1 VRLRLLFV
9 GKSDDAEY
17 ARGVERYVARIARFA
32 PCEVTVVKEERPGAK
47 ADALRVRV
55 REAGRLLEALK
66 PRDLLV
72 LCDEKGKERSSDEFA
87 RDLRGWLDSGP
98 SAVAFAVGG
107 AFGLDASLA
116 PRARAILS
124 LSRMTLPH
132 QLARL
137 LLAEQVY
144 RATAMLSGVAYSK

>member
-1 VRLRLLFV
+1 MRIRFLFV

-17 ARGVERYVARIARFA
+17 ARGVERYAGRIARFA
-32 PCEVTVVKEERPGAK
+32 HCEVVVVKEERSGAR
-47 ADALRVRV
+47 ADAAGIRK
-55 REAGRLLEALK
+55 REAERLLAALK

-72 LCDEKGKERSSDEFA
+72 LCDERGRERTSAEFA

-144 RATAMLSGVAYSK
+144 RATATLSGVAYSK

>member
-1 VRLRLLFV
+1 VHIRFLFV

-32 PCEVTVVKEERPGAK
+32 PCDVVVVKEEKPGAK
-47 ADALRVRV
+47 ADAERVKAKEGV
-55 REAGRLLEALK
+55 RLLEALK
-66 PRDLLV
+66 PRDFLV
-72 LCDEKGKERSSDEFA
+72 LCDERGKERTSAEFA
-87 RDLRGWLDSGP
+87 RDLRAWLDSGP
-98 SAVAFAVGG
+98 SSVAFAVGG
-107 AFGLDASLA
+107 AFGLDPSLT

-132 QLARL
+132 QMARL

-144 RATAMLSGVAYSK
+144 RAAATLSGVAYSK

>member
-1 VRLRLLFV
+1 MRIRFLFV

-17 ARGVERYVARIARFA
+17 ARGVERYVGRIARFA
-32 PCEVTVVKEERPGAK
+32 ACDVVVVREERPGARPDP
-47 ADALRVRV
+47 ARV
-55 REAGRLLEALK
+55 REREAERLLAALK
-66 PRDLLV
+66 PRDFLV
-72 LCDEKGKERSSDEFA
+72 LCDEGGRERTSAEFA

-98 SAVAFAVGG
+98 SAVVFAVGG
-107 AFGLDASLA
+107 AYGLDASLRD
-116 PRARAILS
+116 RARAILS

-144 RATAMLSGVAYSK
+144 RATATLSGVAYSK

>member
-1 VRLRLLFV
+1 MRIRFLFV
-9 GKSDDAEY
+9 GKSDEAEY
-17 ARGVERYVARIARFA
+17 ARGVRRYVERIGRFA
-32 PCEVTVVKEERPGAK
+32 ACEVVVVREERPGDK
-47 ADALRVRV
+47 PDAARIRA
-55 REAGRLLEALK
+55 REAERLLAAVR

-72 LCDEKGKERSSDEFA
+72 LCDEKGRERTSGEFA
-87 RDLRGWLDSGP
+87 RDLRSWLDSGP

-107 AFGLDASLA
+107 PFGLDASLA
-116 PRARAILS
+116 GRARAILS

-144 RATAMLSGVAYSK
+144 RATATLSGVAYSK

>member
-1 VRLRLLFV
+1 VRIRFLFV
-9 GKSDDAEY
+9 GRSDDAEY
-17 ARGVERYVARIARFA
+17 ARGVERYVARVERFA
-32 PCEVTVVKEERPGAK
+32 SCEVVVVKEEKPGAK
-47 ADALRVRV
+47 ADAERVRAK
-55 REAGRLLEALK
+55 EGERLLAALR

-72 LCDEKGKERSSDEFA
+72 LCDEKGRERTSAEFA

-107 AFGLDASLA
+107 AFGLDPSLST
-116 PRARAILS
+116 RARAILS

-132 QLARL
+132 QMARL

-144 RATAMLSGVAYSK
+144 RATAALSGVAYSK

>member
-1 VRLRLLFV
+1 MRIRFLFV
-9 GKSDDAEY
+9 GRSDDAEY
-17 ARGVERYVARIARFA
+17 ARGVERYVARIARFS
-32 PCEVTVVKEERPGAK
+32 PCEVVVVKEERPGAK
-47 ADALRVRV
+47 PDPDRVKA
-55 REAGRLLEALK
+55 REAGRLLSALR
-66 PRDLLV
+66 PRDLFV
-72 LCDEKGKERSSDEFA
+72 LCDERGKERTSAEFA

-107 AFGLDASLA
+107 AFGLDPSLA

-132 QLARL
+132 QMARL

-144 RATAMLSGVAYSK
+144 RATATLNGVAYSK

>member
-1 VRLRLLFV
+1 MRIRFLFV

-17 ARGVERYVARIARFA
+17 ARGVERYVARIARFCS
-32 PCEVTVVKEERPGAK
+32 CEVVVVKEEKPGAK
-47 ADALRVRV
+47 ADAGRVPE

-72 LCDEKGKERSSDEFA
+72 LCDERGKDRTSAEFA

-107 AFGLDASLA
+107 AFGLDPSLA

-144 RATAMLSGVAYSK
+144 RATATLSGVAYSK

>member
-1 VRLRLLFV
+1 MRIRLLFV

-32 PCEVTVVKEERPGAK
+32 PCEIVVVKEEKPGGK
-47 ADALRVRV
+47 ADANLVKAK
-55 REAGRLLEALK
+55 EGERLLEALR

-72 LCDEKGKERSSDEFA
+72 LADERGKERTSAEFA

-98 SAVAFAVGG
+98 SAVVFAVGG
-107 AFGLDASLA
+107 AFGLDPSLA

-132 QLARL
+132 QMARL

-144 RATAMLSGVAYSK
+144 RAAATLSGVAYSK

>member
-1 VRLRLLFV
+1 MRIRFLFV
-9 GKSDDAEY
+9 GRSDDAEY
-17 ARGVERYVARIARFA
+17 ARGVERYVERIARFA
-32 PCEVTVVKEERPGAK
+32 ACDVAIVKEERPGAK
-47 ADALRVRV
+47 ADAERV
-55 REAGRLLEALK
+55 REHEARRLLAALK

-72 LCDEKGKERSSDEFA
+72 LCDERGKELSSPEFA
-87 RDLRGWLDSGP
+87 RSLRGWLDSGP

-107 AFGLDASLA
+107 AFGLHASLA

-132 QLARL
+132 QMARL

-144 RATAMLSGVAYSK
+144 RATAALSGVAYSK

>member
-1 VRLRLLFV
+1 MRIRLLFV
-9 GKSDDAEY
+9 GRSEDAAY
-17 ARGVERYVARIARFA
+17 AGGVERYVARIARFA
-32 PCEVTVVKEERPGAK
+32 PCEVVFVREEKPGAK
-47 ADALRVRV
+47 PDAMRIRK
-55 REAGRLLEALK
+55 REAERLVAALK

-72 LCDEKGKERSSDEFA
+72 LCDERGRERTSAEFA

-98 SAVAFAVGG
+98 SAVAFAVGN

-116 PRARAILS
+116 GRARAILS

-132 QLARL
+132 QMARL

-144 RATAMLSGVAYSK
+144 RATATLSGIAYSK

>member
-1 VRLRLLFV
+1 LRIRFLFV

-17 ARGVERYVARIARFA
+17 ARGIERYVARIARFS
-32 PCEVTVVKEERPGAK
+32 PCDVVVVKEEKPGAK
-47 ADALRVRV
+47 ADPERVKA
-55 REAGRLLEALK
+55 REGQRLLGAVG

-72 LCDEKGKERSSDEFA
+72 LCDERGKERTSAEFA

-107 AFGLDASLA
+107 AFGLDPSLG

-132 QLARL
+132 QMARL

-144 RATAMLSGVAYSK
+144 RATATLSGVAYSK

>member
-1 VRLRLLFV
+1 VRIRFLFV

-17 ARGVERYVARIARFA
+17 ARGVDRYVERIGRFA
-32 PCEVTVVKEERPGAK
+32 RCEVVVVKEERPGERPDADRVK
-47 ADALRVRV
+47 A
-55 REAGRLLEALK
+55 REAERLLAALK

-72 LCDEKGKERSSDEFA
+72 LCDERGKERTSADFA
-87 RDLRGWLDSGP
+87 RDLRGWLDSSP

-116 PRARAILS
+116 GRARAILS

-144 RATAMLSGVAYSK
+144 RATATLSGVAYSK